1 MLKVFKS
8 CNHQTP
14 KVLNSLQKANKQD
27 GKDAIKSC
35 NHHTPKVLNSLQKA
49 IKKDSKRLEVHLRYI
64 WGHLATAYG
73 HLATRTFPPPGGEG
87 GVRTFKLPKGMN
99 QGPLI
104 SGSQKQ
110 SLPPCPYI
118 YIFDYG
124 IVSWAFNCKKHLGN
138 PPRYG
143 ALKGGWSYKDD
154 PEDTQRSQGEA
165 ETNKPAKSRWS
176 FFFAQFFVLF
186 FVLFWLLILFL
197 IGFHLSAKQD
207 WTEPADPLS
216 PQDLA
221 EAFVTRLLPAINSKM
236 LTAMRIT
243 FNSQSTYS
251 QHEHFSCKFSG
262 KTLVWTLEAPTPV
275 LQWKLQTLSRN
286 VRFDWEFKGK
296 VLVLTV
302 VLTVCCLQRHQSS
315 FWKGSNQ
322 PLYHLYYLFYNNYTV
337 QYKYKYCKP
346 LSNTATHC
354 L

>member
-154 PEDTQRSQGEA
+154 PKDTQRSQGEA
-165 ETNKPAKSRWS
+165 ETNQPAKSRWS
-176 FFFAQFFVLF
+176 FFFAQLFVLF
-186 FVLFWLLILFL
+186 FVLFWLLILF
-197 IGFHLSAKQD
+197 FD
-207 WTEPADPLS
+207 WISLECKTGLNGTS
-216 PQDLA
+216 WS
-221 EAFVTRLLPAINSKM
+221 T
-236 LTAMRIT
+236 
-243 FNSQSTYS
+243 QSTRPGGGICDQVAS
-251 QHEHFSCKFSG
+251 CDQQQNVDCHENHI
-262 KTLVWTLEAPTPV
+262 
-275 LQWKLQTLSRN
+275 Q
-286 VRFDWEFKGK
+286 
-296 VLVLTV
+296 LTV
-302 VLTVCCLQRHQSS
+302 NIQSTRA
-315 FWKGSNQ
+315 
-322 PLYHLYYLFYNNYTV
+322 LF
-337 QYKYKYCKP
+337 
-346 LSNTATHC
+346 L
-354 L
+354 